1 MTDRTWRIPWNHLDL
16 GRLLLAAKEVAGGYE
31 GVTVEVEAE
40 ADDCHTCFFAVPG
53 ETGGTVEISVYDM
66 EGDGIVLS
74 LELDAS
80 DNVEVGEDAHTL
92 AEDLAEL
99 LEARPLDL

>member
-1 MTDRTWRIPWNHLDL
+1 MDRTWRVPWKKLEL
-16 GRLLLAAKEVAGGYE
+16 QRFKEAATEVAAGYQ
-31 GVTVEVEAE
+31 GVTVKVEAE
-40 ADDCHTCFFAVPG
+40 GDDCLTAFFSVPG
-53 ETGGTVEISVYDM
+53 EEGGTVELSVYDL

-80 DNVEVGEDAHTL
+80 DNVEVGEDTHTL
-92 AEDLAEL
+92 AEDLADE